1 MNRFTRLLKENLLPF
16 VVFVVIVV
24 LCCGAWFFF
33 HPASPYHDRYV
44 FVVSFQKVGTLAPGN
59 AVCIRGIKCG
69 QITKVE
75 LTDDAVYVT
84 AEVLA
89 TSKIPVNSEFRLINS
104 GLMGE
109 REMNVLSGDSPRL
122 VSNGDTLFGVFDEG
136 MTGVGKK
143 LTAIM
148 DGAGEIRDTL
158 VALMDSISE
167 GAAGKK
173 IDRVSHKADRLVKQ
187 TKGNVREWKSEVQSL
202 LDKCDRS
209 LESAQAALDG
219 MSSRAGSKLA
229 EVDNLI
235 DRTRKLLL
243 RVGVLKSQSEEI
255 MAKLAK
261 GDNSAGL
268 LLQKDLPINRE
279 LDKLLQDV
287 DSLLND
293 VKKNGLD
300 INIDIF

>member
-1 MNRFTRLLKENLLPF
+1 MNRFTRLIKENLLPF
-16 VVFVVIVV
+16 VVFVIIVV

-33 HPASPYHDRYV
+33 HPSSPYHERYV
-44 FVVSFQKVGTLAPGN
+44 FVVSFQKVGTLSPGN
-59 AVCIRGIKCG
+59 AVSIRGIKCG

-89 TSKIPVNSEFRLINS
+89 TSQIPDNSEFRLINS

-122 VSNGDTLFGVFDEG
+122 ISNGDTLFGVFDEG
-136 MTGVGKK
+136 MTGVGQK
-143 LTAIM
+143 LTAIL

-158 VALMDSISE
+158 SALMDSISE

-173 IDRVSHKADRLVKQ
+173 IDRVSHKADRLVKL

-219 MSSRAGSKLA
+219 VSSRAGSKLA
-229 EVDNLI
+229 EVDNLV
-235 DRTRKLLL
+235 DRTRELLS
-243 RVGVLKSQSEEI
+243 RVGVLKDQSEKI
-255 MAKLAK
+255 MQKLAK

-268 LLQKDLPINRE
+268 LLQQDSPINKA
-279 LDKLLQDV
+279 LDKLLLDV

-293 VKKNGLD
+293 IKKNGLD

>member
-44 FVVSFQKVGTLAPGN
+44 FVVSFQKVGTLSPGN

-187 TKGNVREWKSEVQSL
+187 TKGNVREWKSEV
-202 LDKCDRS
+202 
-209 LESAQAALDG
+209 A
-219 MSSRAGSKLA
+219 SRAVNQLAVSKD
-229 EVDNLI
+229 EI
-235 DRTRKLLL
+235 DGRTYTHVK
-243 RVGVLKSQSEEI
+243 
-255 MAKLAK
+255 
-261 GDNSAGL
+261 
-268 LLQKDLPINRE
+268 E
-279 LDKLLQDV
+279 LDHEGRVNELSRMLGGESDTVREHARQLLEA
-287 DSLLND
+287 
-293 VKKNGLD
+293 
-300 INIDIF
+300 

>member
-44 FVVSFQKVGTLAPGN
+44 FVVSFQKVGTLSPGN

-173 IDRVSHKADRLVKQ
+173 IDRVSHKADRLVKL

-219 MSSRAGSKLA
+219 VSSRAGSKLA
-229 EVDNLI
+229 EVDNLM
-235 DRTRKLLL
+235 DRTRKLLS
-243 RVGVLKSQSEEI
+243 RVDVLKSQSEKI

-268 LLQKDLPINRE
+268 LLQKDSPINRE

>member
-1 MNRFTRLLKENLLPF
+1 MNRFTRLIKENLLPF

-44 FVVSFQKVGTLAPGN
+44 FVVSFQKVGTLSPGN
-59 AVCIRGIKCG
+59 AVCIRGSKCG

-75 LTDDAVYVT
+75 RTDDAVYVT